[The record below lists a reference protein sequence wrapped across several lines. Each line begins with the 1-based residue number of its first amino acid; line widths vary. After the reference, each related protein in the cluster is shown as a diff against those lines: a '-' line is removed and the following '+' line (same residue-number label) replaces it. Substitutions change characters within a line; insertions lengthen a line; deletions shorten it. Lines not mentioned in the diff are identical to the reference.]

1 MSAIN
6 TNGINSNYPV
16 PGVNNNSQGFRD
28 NFASVK
34 NSLDTASIEITDIQN
49 KAIVKSGLTGINLNN
64 DMANTLI
71 SNALVKSFRATTYNL
86 GSNVSETQKVNVN
99 LADVHYGTITA
110 DTTIDFGGWAPS
122 GTQSNVQLV
131 LTIANAAAVI
141 TLPPTTL
148 NNSIPVDGMTASAR
162 LLENYSSN
170 VAAPG
175 AVVTYTNTLTVPAG
189 VNQLHY
195 VISTLDC
202 GKTMEIVPVN
212 RSQRASQV
220 VLAGT
225 PTVSN
230 VTATGTITA
239 DDNSTAV
246 TGSGT
251 AFLTELETVNGVPG
265 RVILDSTGTVIGT
278 VLSVEDDGNLT
289 LENNSSLTLSGVAYK
304 RQLPTGD
311 NTDFLGAVKVDANYV
326 YICTANFDATNPTK
340 PIWKRIS
347 PSAY

>member
-28 NFASVK
+28 NFASLK

-86 GSNVSETQKVNVN
+86 GSNLSGKQKVNVN
-99 LADVHYGTITA
+99 LADVHYGTITG
-110 DTTIDFGGWAPS
+110 DTTIEFGGWAPS

-131 LTIANAAAVI
+131 FTIADSAVSSVI
-141 TLPPTTL
+141 TLPQTTL
-148 NNSIPVDGMTASAR
+148 TNSIRTAGMTDSAR
-162 LLENYSSN
+162 LLENYSSIPAASSN
-170 VAAPG
+170 V
-175 AVVTYTNTLTVPAG
+175 TNTLTIPAG

-202 GKTMEIVPVN
+202 GTTMEIVPVN
-212 RSQRASQV
+212 RNQRASQV

-225 PTVSN
+225 PTVAN
-230 VTATGTITA
+230 VIASGTIVTSDETAIVTGTDTQ
-239 DDNSTAV
+239 
-246 TGSGT
+246 
-251 AFLTELETVNGVPG
+251 FLSELRTVNGLPG
-265 RVILDSTGTVIGT
+265 RVILDSTDTVIGT
-278 VLSVEDDGNLT
+278 VLSVESDNSLT
-289 LENNSSLTLSGVAYK
+289 LEENSKLKFETGVTFK

-311 NTDFLGAVKVDANYV
+311 NTDVLGAVKVDADYV
-326 YICTANFDATNPTK
+326 YICTANFDGANS
-340 PIWKRIS
+340 IWKRIS
-347 PSAY
+347 PNAY

>member
-34 NSLDTASIEITDIQN
+34 NNLDTASIEITDIQN

-86 GSNVSETQKVNVN
+86 GNNVAETQKVNVN

-131 LTIANAAAVI
+131 LNIANAAAVI
-141 TLPPTTL
+141 TLPNTTL
-148 NNSIPVDGMTASAR
+148 SNSLPAVGLTASAR

-170 VAAPG
+170 VTNPG
-175 AVVTYTNTLTVPAG
+175 ANVTYTNKLTAPAG

-202 GKTMEIVPVN
+202 GTTMEIVPVN

-230 VTATGTITA
+230 LVATGTITTVG
-239 DDNSTAV
+239 N
-246 TGSGT
+246 SGT
-251 AFLTELETVNGVPG
+251 VVGVGTLFTTELVIG
-265 RVILDSTGTVIGT
+265 RVILDSTNSVIGT
-278 VLSVEDDGNLT
+278 VDSIASDT
-289 LENNSSLTLSGVAYK
+289 SLTLTADALVTLNSAAYK
-304 RQLPTGD
+304 RQLPIGN
-311 NTDFLGAVKVDANYV
+311 NTDVQGAVKVDANYV
-326 YICTANFDATNPTK
+326 YICTANFDGANS
-340 PIWKRIS
+340 IWKRIS

>member
-86 GSNVSETQKVNVN
+86 GTNVAETQKVNVN
-99 LADVHYGTITA
+99 LADVHYGTITGN
-110 DTTIDFGGWAPS
+110 TTIDFGGWAPS

-131 LTIANAAAVI
+131 LNIANAAAVI
-141 TLPPTTL
+141 TLPNTTL
-148 NNSIPVDGMTASAR
+148 NNSLPAVGLTASAR

-170 VAAPG
+170 VTTPG
-175 AVVTYTNTLTVPAG
+175 ANVTYTNTLTVPAG

-202 GKTMEIVPVN
+202 GTTMEIVPVN
-212 RSQRASQV
+212 RSQRAAQV

-225 PTVSN
+225 PTLSN
-230 VTATGTITA
+230 VAATGTITTVG
-239 DDNSTAV
+239 S
-246 TGSGT
+246 SGT
-251 AFLTELETVNGVPG
+251 VVGVGTLFGSELVVG
-265 RVILDSTGTVIGT
+265 RVMLDSTNSVIGT
-278 VLSVEDDGNLT
+278 VDSIASDT
-289 LENNSSLTLSGVAYK
+289 SLTLTADTLVTLNSAAYK
-304 RQLPTGD
+304 RQLPIGD
-311 NTDFLGAVKVDANYV
+311 NTDVLGAVKVDASYV
-326 YICTANFDATNPTK
+326 YICTANFDGTSA
-340 PIWKRIS
+340 IWKRIS

>member
-86 GSNVSETQKVNVN
+86 GTNVAETQKVNVN
-99 LADVHYGTITA
+99 LADVHYGTITGN
-110 DTTIDFGGWAPS
+110 TTIDFGGWAPS

-131 LTIANAAAVI
+131 LNIANAAAVI
-141 TLPPTTL
+141 TLPNTTL
-148 NNSIPVDGMTASAR
+148 NNSLPAVGLTASAR

-170 VAAPG
+170 VTTPG
-175 AVVTYTNTLTVPAG
+175 ANVTYTNTLTVPAG

-202 GKTMEIVPVN
+202 GTTMEIVPVN
-212 RSQRASQV
+212 RSQRAAQV

-225 PTVSN
+225 PTLSN
-230 VTATGTITA
+230 VAATGTITTVG
-239 DDNSTAV
+239 S
-246 TGSGT
+246 SGT
-251 AFLTELETVNGVPG
+251 VVGVGTLFGSELVVG
-265 RVILDSTGTVIGT
+265 RVMLDSTNSVIGT
-278 VLSVEDDGNLT
+278 VDSIASDT
-289 LENNSSLTLSGVAYK
+289 SLTLTADSLVTLNAAAYK
-304 RQLPTGD
+304 RQLPIGD
-311 NTDFLGAVKVDANYV
+311 NTDVLGAVKIDANYV
-326 YICTANFDATNPTK
+326 YICTANFDGANS
-340 PIWKRIS
+340 IWKRIS